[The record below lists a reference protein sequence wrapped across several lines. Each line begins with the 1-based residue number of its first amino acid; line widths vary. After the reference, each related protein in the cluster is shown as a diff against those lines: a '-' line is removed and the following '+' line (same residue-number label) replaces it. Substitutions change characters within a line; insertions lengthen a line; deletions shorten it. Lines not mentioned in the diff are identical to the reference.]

1 MANEIVVPDYSSD
14 FFQAAHQVIFDMLN
28 KTVANKVSEYSQIAA
43 DLAQYGI
50 SIYILWFAFSTLAL
64 KNKTPVPDF
73 IWNLT
78 RFTIILMFIKNSGGW
93 LDASTQAIY
102 GLRDTLA
109 GGANT
114 WEWMDQLWVKTA
126 QVAKYLK
133 ALDSSTY
140 VPVDGGF
147 GALFTYL
154 GGLISLMLC
163 AIVFFSAEITLLLL
177 TTTAPIFILCLMFGF
192 LRQMFN
198 NWLQL
203 IFSSLLVVM
212 FGSLALRAGMAFL
225 NIILSSAVKYGK
237 EANLMEMGAQAL
249 AAGIFMAGI
258 IWLAKTF
265 ASQIAGV
272 GVEGA
277 IQGAAAMGIAGA
289 GMMALKGAKKNVS
302 TVGNAAPSM
311 GKNNRDR
318 VWNGAIANASGGSSV
333 PNSAKSRRQ
342 ASIDNVRKRYGT

>member
-1 MANEIVVPDYSSD
+1 MENATATSD
-14 FFQAAHQVIFDMLN
+14 FFQTAYQVIWDMLN

-73 IWNLT
+73 IWNLA

-93 LDASTQAIY
+93 LSASTDAIY

-109 GGANT
+109 GGDP
-114 WEWMDQLWVKTA
+114 WKWMDQLWVKTS
-126 QVAKYLK
+126 QVAAHIMSK
-133 ALDSSTY
+133 DTSTY
-140 VPVDGGF
+140 VKVDGGIGSF
-147 GALFTYL
+147 LTYF
-154 GGLISLMLC
+154 GGLAALLTCSF
-163 AIVFFSAEITLLLL
+163 VFFAAEITLLLL

-203 IFSSLLVVM
+203 IFSSLFIVM
-212 FGSLALRAGMAFL
+212 FGSLALRAGMSFL
-225 NIILSSAVKYGK
+225 NIVLSVSVAQAA
-237 EANLMEMGAQAL
+237 EANLMQLGATAA
-249 AAGIFMAGI
+249 AAGLFMVFVMI
-258 IWLAKTF
+258 LAKNF
-265 ASQIAGV
+265 ATQLAGV
-272 GVEGA
+272 GVDGA
-277 IQGAAAMGIAGA
+277 VQGMAMMGVAGAAVMAFKGIRKAGNTA
-289 GMMALKGAKKNVS
+289 SN
-302 TVGNAAPSM
+302 M
-311 GKNNRDR
+311 GKSNRDR

>member
-14 FFQAAHQVIFDMLN
+14 FFQAAHEVIFDMLN

-93 LDASTQAIY
+93 LSASTDAIY

-109 GGANT
+109 GGANP

-126 QVAKYLK
+126 QVAKFLK
-133 ALDSSTY
+133 ALDTSTY
-140 VPVDGGF
+140 VPFDGGV
-147 GALFTYL
+147 GALLTYF
-154 GGLISLMLC
+154 GGLIGLLACS
-163 AIVFFSAEITLLLL
+163 IVFFAAEITLLLL

-203 IFSSLLVVM
+203 VFSSLLIVM

-225 NIILSSAVKYGK
+225 NIILSSAVANAK
-237 EANLMEMGAQAL
+237 EVNLMEMGAQAL
-249 AAGIFMAGI
+249 AAGIFMALA

-265 ASQIAGV
+265 ATQIAGA
-272 GVEGA
+272 GVDGA
-277 IQGAAAMGIAGA
+277 IQGMAMMGIGGAAILAFKGIKKAGNTA
-289 GMMALKGAKKNVS
+289 SN
-302 TVGNAAPSM
+302 M
-311 GKNNRDR
+311 GKSNRDR
-318 VWNGAIANASGGSSV
+318 GWNGASTSGNSGSSA

>member
-14 FFQAAHQVIFDMLN
+14 LFQAAHTVIFDMLN
-28 KTVANKVSEYSQIAA
+28 KILANKVSEYSGIAA

-50 SIYILWFAFSTLAL
+50 SIYILWFAFSTLAM
-64 KNKTPVPDF
+64 KHKTPVPDF

-133 ALDSSTY
+133 ALDTSTY
-140 VPVDGGF
+140 VPADGVVA
-147 GALFTYL
+147 ALSTYL

-163 AIVFFSAEITLLLL
+163 ALVFFAAEITLLLL
-177 TTTAPIFILCLMFGF
+177 TTTAPIFIFCLMFGF

-225 NIILSSAVKYGK
+225 NIILSSAVIYGK
-237 EANLMEMGAQAL
+237 EVNLMEMGVQAL
-249 AAGIFMAGI
+249 VAGLFMGGV
-258 IWLAKTF
+258 IWLAQKY
-265 ASQIAGV
+265 ASQIAGA
-272 GVEGA
+272 GVDGA
-277 IQGAAAMGIAGA
+277 VQGMAAMGIVGA
-289 GMMALKGAKKNVS
+289 GMMALKGAKKAAS
-302 TVGNAAPSM
+302 TVGNVAPSM

-318 VWNGAIANASGGSSV
+318 GWDGATTSAGGGSSA

-342 ASIDNVRKRYGT
+342 ASIDQVRQRYGT